1 MLRFI
6 CSAMA
11 ALLMAMAANVQASS
25 MVSASISDA
34 VKATSNVTSKLSS
47 SLKDNKIVLAAQ
59 DDAAS
64 FVATDGSIRGAQLES
79 ALQYIRH
86 STPELSSLSD
96 VELARAIL
104 AI

>member
-11 ALLMAMAANVQASS
+11 ALLLVLAANAQASS
-25 MVSASISDA
+25 MISASITGA
-34 VKATSNVTSKLSS
+34 LKGTSNATSKLSS

-64 FVATDGSIRGAQLES
+64 FVATDGVIRGAQLES

-86 STPELSSLSD
+86 TTPELNPLSD
-96 VELARAIL
+96 DELARAIL